1 MFSISTISTYAMIG
15 IVSISSLGGLLIP
28 ETAAEPTAVIVAQDQ
43 PVDQP
48 TPEEREAL
56 REILR
61 AERLEAAANLLGL
74 SVEDLEAAL
83 ADGQKLGQ
91 MLSEAGVS
99 VEDVLAANSEAITD
113 ALDEALAQG
122 LISESEADRIQRR
135 LERKAQRRI
144 IQKGW
149 RSEAKAI
156 VVDILGLTEEEFDAA
171 RDAGVTVTELA
182 EAQGYTVEEFK
193 SEVEAEL
200 KEMREALIENAVERG
215 IITAEEAEKIREVG
229 PRPRPGQNR

>member
-15 IVSISSLGGLLIP
+15 IVSLTSLGGLLIP
-28 ETAAEPTAVIVAQDQ
+28 DAVAEPTAIIVAQDQ

-61 AERLEAAANLLGL
+61 AERLEAAANLLGM
-74 SVEDLEAAL
+74 SVEELEAAL
-83 ADGQKLGQ
+83 ADGQKLGE
-91 MLSEAGVS
+91 MLREADVAL
-99 VEDVLAANSEAITD
+99 EDVLAANSEAIAD

-122 LISESEADRIQRR
+122 LISESEADRIQQH

-149 RSEAKAI
+149 RSEAKAV

-171 RDAGVTVTELA
+171 RDAGTTISELA
-182 EAQGYTVEEFK
+182 EAQGYTVEEFR
-193 SEVEAEL
+193 SEVKAEL
-200 KEMREALIENAVERG
+200 KEMREALIEDAVERG
-215 IITAEEAEKIREVG
+215 IITEEEAEKIREVG